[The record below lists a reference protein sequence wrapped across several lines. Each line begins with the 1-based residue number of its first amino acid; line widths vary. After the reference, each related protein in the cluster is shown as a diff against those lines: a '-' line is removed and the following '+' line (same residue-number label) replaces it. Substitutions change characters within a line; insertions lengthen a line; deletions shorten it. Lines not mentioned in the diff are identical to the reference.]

1 VSSGQLVTVLGLFF
15 LAATALSGARVA
27 GAEPPTGPPRAA
39 APAEPPP
46 YNQDLTGVQVFPS
59 DNPWNTDVSGLP
71 VHPRSD
77 VFINSIGREKN
88 LHPDFGSFYQGRPN
102 GIPYVVVRGDQ
113 PKVPITYS
121 YAGESD
127 PGPYPIPDDA
137 PIEGGPDAR
146 GDRHVL
152 VIDRDNQRLYELFKA
167 TKVPGGWKAG
177 SGAIFDLGANRL
189 RRKGWTSAD
198 AAGLPIFPGL
208 VRHDE
213 VVEKG
218 ELLHAVRFTCV
229 RTQRG
234 FISPA
239 RHFASSSSDPSLPPM
254 GLRLRLKADTDISAF
269 PKNVQVI
276 LRGLKKY
283 GMLLADNG
291 GDWFIT
297 GAPDPRW
304 NDEELSTIKRLAG
317 KDLEVV
323 QTGEIEH

>member
-1 VSSGQLVTVLGLFF
+1 MGNGQLI
-15 LAATALSGARVA
+15 AASALLLISVA
-27 GAEPPTGPPRAA
+27 ALRAGEL
-39 APAEPPP
+39 PS
-46 YNQDLTGVQVFPS
+46 YNRDLTREPASPTRAQVFPP
-59 DNPWNTDVSGLP
+59 DNPWNTDISTNA
-71 VHPRSD
+71 VHPRSE
-77 VFINSIGREKN
+77 VFINSIGRDKN
-88 LHPDFGSFYQGRPN
+88 LHPDFGPLWQGRPN

-113 PKVPITYS
+113 PKVPITFS
-121 YAGESD
+121 YGGESD
-127 PGPYPIPDDA
+127 PGPYPVPDDA

-152 VIDRDNQRLYELFKA
+152 VIDRDNHRLYELFKA
-167 TKVPGGWKAG
+167 YKVPGPAGSGWKAG
-177 SGAIFDLGANRL
+177 SGAIFDLSTNGL
-189 RRKGWTSAD
+189 RPKGWTSAD

-208 VRHDE
+208 VRYDE

-218 ELLHAVRFTCV
+218 ELTHAVRFTCEK
-229 RTQRG
+229 TQRG

-239 RHFASSSSDPSLPPM
+239 RHFASSSNDPNLPPM
-254 GLRLRLKADTDISAF
+254 GLRLRLKADYDISNF

-304 NDEELSTIKRLAG
+304 KDEELAAIKRVKG

-323 QTGEIEH
+323 YTGDIEH